1 MLFWGVEYPFKA
13 FSIYQKNPEISV
25 GNDQWWR
32 KCSLWH
38 KFHSI
43 LGSLARLN
51 SFPLNFKKAAQM
63 LILNEIVELTGEEGL
78 SNSEDDDETPVL
90 AAVST

>member
-1 MLFWGVEYPFKA
+1 
-13 FSIYQKNPEISV
+13 
-25 GNDQWWR
+25 
-32 KCSLWH
+32 
-38 KFHSI
+38 
-43 LGSLARLN
+43 
-51 SFPLNFKKAAQM
+51 M